1 MNKTTAN
8 VLEAMTCVGL
18 ITGTAYLIKVDE
30 VEASAVCS
38 TNEFARTTQCNKTS
52 INMKK
57 TNFNQDNFGVV
68 FKLSIL
74 FGKFHFIF
82 LIFLVARMNSDY
94 RQGLHMVH

>member
-1 MNKTTAN
+1 MRLKLARF
-8 VLEAMTCVGL
+8 
-18 ITGTAYLIKVDE
+18 
-30 VEASAVCS
+30 AVP
-38 TNEFARTTQCNKTS
+38 TNSREQLNTNKTS